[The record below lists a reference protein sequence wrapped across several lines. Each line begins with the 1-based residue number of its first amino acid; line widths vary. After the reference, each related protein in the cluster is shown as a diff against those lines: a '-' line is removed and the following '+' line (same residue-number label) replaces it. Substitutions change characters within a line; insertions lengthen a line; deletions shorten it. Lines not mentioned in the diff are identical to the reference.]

1 MSGKAAGRGRFRRF
15 YAGEVELRITGLAP
29 ERLVNMAM
37 SQGVYMWDVRQE
49 GQGRLRATMIAAD
62 FFHLRQFARR
72 CRCRVRILAKR
83 GAPFI
88 GFRLRFRRMFIAG
101 LLLTCL
107 GLYLAAGFLWQV
119 TVTGGDAQSQV
130 MVQQW
135 LYDRGVRPGI
145 WKSELAPQQLQKQ
158 LLLERPELSWVGIRI
173 HGVHLIAE
181 IVEGEPPP
189 QMADK
194 SVPADLVAD
203 RDAVIEEIRV
213 YAGEALVKEGDT
225 VRKGQVLIRGLEGA
239 ANQHARGEVTG
250 RIWLEGKATASL
262 REEVREYTGRIGE
275 SRTLILGGWRVPVD
289 RTGEVF
295 ERFERK
301 SEALPLF
308 GKLFFPAY
316 LEREIYLEQT
326 VNYAPVSEEEAR
338 QRAEALATEV
348 LEAKWPETLTL
359 VDKRVE
365 YSIMDD
371 METVQARVIGEAR
384 CPIGISVPR

>member
-1 MSGKAAGRGRFRRF
+1 M
-15 YAGEVELRITGLAP
+15 
-29 ERLVNMAM
+29 
-37 SQGVYMWDVRQE
+37 
-49 GQGRLRATMIAAD
+49 
-62 FFHLRQFARR
+62 
-72 CRCRVRILAKR
+72 
-83 GAPFI
+83 
-88 GFRLRFRRMFIAG
+88 
-101 LLLTCL
+101 
-107 GLYLAAGFLWQV
+107 
-119 TVTGGDAQSQV
+119 
-130 MVQQW
+130 
-135 LYDRGVRPGI
+135 
-145 WKSELAPQQLQKQ
+145 
-158 LLLERPELSWVGIRI
+158 GIRI

-326 VNYAPVSEEEAR
+326 VSYAPVSEEEAR

-365 YSIMDD
+365 YSIMGD